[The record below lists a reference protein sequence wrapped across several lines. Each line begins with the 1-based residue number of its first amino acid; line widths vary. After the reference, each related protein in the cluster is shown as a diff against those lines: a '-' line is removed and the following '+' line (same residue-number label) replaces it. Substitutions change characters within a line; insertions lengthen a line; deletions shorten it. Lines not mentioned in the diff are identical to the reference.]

1 VRTLQVRETP
11 GTSTKGAWLNVGLF
25 DRWGG
30 EHGHG
35 ATMRESGVDAVQ
47 LVIDYLKQ
55 EASEPLQGV
64 GRYFALGVAGSI
76 AMSLGVVLL
85 LLALLRFLQTET
97 DTAFT
102 GNLSWIPY
110 LIVTV
115 VAVGIAALCIWRVTK
130 GPAAR
135 RRPASDERGL

>member
-1 VRTLQVRETP
+1 
-11 GTSTKGAWLNVGLF
+11 
-25 DRWGG
+25 
-30 EHGHG
+30 
-35 ATMRESGVDAVQ
+35 MRESGGDAVQ
-47 LVIDYLKQ
+47 MVIDYLKQ
-55 EASEPLQGV
+55 ETAGPLQGV

-97 DTAFT
+97 ETTFT

-115 VAVGIAALCIWRVTK
+115 VAVGIATLCIWRVTK

-135 RRPASDERGL
+135 RRPRTDEGGT